1 MNELQLIKAELVV
14 ILRRLEKLEHEVKG
28 GMRSASPQSY
38 ADELERE
45 ALKII
50 DQIRQCLLS
59 TTSVRSS

>member
-14 ILRRLEKLEHEVKG
+14 ILRRLEKLKHEVKG

-50 DQIRQCLLS
+50 DQIRQS
-59 TTSVRSS
+59 

>member
-28 GMRSASPQSY
+28 GMRSASPQPY

-50 DQIRQCLLS
+50 DQIRQS
-59 TTSVRSS
+59 